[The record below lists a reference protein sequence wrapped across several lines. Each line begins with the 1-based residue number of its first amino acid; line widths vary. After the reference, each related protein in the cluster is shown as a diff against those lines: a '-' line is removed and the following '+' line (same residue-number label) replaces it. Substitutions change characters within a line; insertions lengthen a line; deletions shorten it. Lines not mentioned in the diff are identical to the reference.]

1 MEKKAKQDLQPSWL
15 TGDDV
20 EIVDPHAAS
29 SPAPAVPADNSVPV
43 QTQSGGAAT
52 VKPFRSPIQKMK
64 DRFLGNDVPNDPHPY
79 YRMLAQMGL
88 SIPGGIYGAEA
99 GAAAGGAVGSA
110 VPVLGTA
117 IGAAAGA
124 VVGGIAGSVGG
135 TMLGAAAPEMMME
148 GAEFIGIKPKDFRER
163 NGLSNEDLKTVLEG
177 EALLDA
183 ATGGGIVL
191 ARTVGRKAIKFM
203 SGIGPAER
211 QMADEAAKMNVNMLP
226 VQIGKRQFPR
236 FFVNVM
242 GKFPIVAGTIRSR
255 MMTTESA
262 YKEAFAALPAEIA
275 PMATM
280 SSVSREVMMQG
291 KTQFTNIV
299 KHFNKEYTDVF
310 KQAEGL
316 GIKINPEGMAGKAK
330 ETLDEI
336 KRLTPAAVRKTA
348 KGTPRQGPVPADFQ
362 ELSSF
367 INTNLSPIFRTTKS
381 GATTIAPQ
389 SFEQMDNILVS
400 IDHEIGRVGANGGS
414 SRVINMLQGIKQSI
428 QADMLFKTVAPPG
441 ANPQQVQYFAA
452 KFRELDKAYTETMAT
467 MYETTAA
474 KRFGTVKRG
483 GLRGSSF
490 DPETKT
496 NMDNLAD
503 ILMRGQ
509 VADDLVDLHKIIPH
523 DTFTSLASTFLDQ
536 KLNKAW
542 RPVVERDGHH
552 MVDIDVIRRELGF
565 NNPKGKIY
573 EHTAKLLELSGGLK
587 MSELDNMLKMGEK
600 LKSVDI
606 PNASTFIQ
614 RRATMGGVGAIMG
627 GILMTDI
634 AKSHPG
640 AAGTGLIGM
649 AMMLGGSHFLGR
661 MVTDPLAARS
671 LRYAIK
677 GGKEGEVRKVINK
690 AAFLRAVQI
699 TIRGGVDGLDF
710 TEEQGMNLWSWFK
723 QGAEYITTHD
733 PAINAEVPNK

>member
-1 MEKKAKQDLQPSWL
+1 MVKTAKQDLQPAWL
-15 TGDDV
+15 TGDDI
-20 EIVDPHAAS
+20 ELVDPHTS
-29 SPAPAVPADNSVPV
+29 TGSAPLPDDGTVPV
-43 QTQSGGAAT
+43 QTMEGGAAT
-52 VKPFRSPIQKMK
+52 AKPQRSTIQKMK

-99 GAAAGGAVGSA
+99 GAAGGAAVGS
-110 VPVLGTA
+110 VIPGLGTA
-117 IGAAAGA
+117 LGGAAGA
-124 VVGGIAGSVGG
+124 VVGGIAGSVAG
-135 TMLGAAAPEMMME
+135 TVAGSVAPEAVME
-148 GAEFIGIKPKDFRER
+148 GAEFLGIKPEGFRKH

-183 ATGGGIVL
+183 ATGGGIVA
-191 ARTVGRKAIKFM
+191 ARALGRGTIKFM
-203 SGIGPAER
+203 SGIGKAER
-211 QMADEAAKMNVNMLP
+211 EMADEAAKMNVNMLP
-226 VQIGKRQFPR
+226 VQVGKRQFPR

-242 GKFPIVAGTIRSR
+242 GKFPIVAGTIRRR
-255 MMTTESA
+255 MMNTESA
-262 YKEAFAALPAEIA
+262 YKEAFANLPAEIA

-280 SSVSREVMMQG
+280 SSVSREVMMEG
-291 KTQFTNIV
+291 KKQFTNIV

-310 KQAEGL
+310 KQADSL
-316 GIKINPEGMAGKAK
+316 GIKINPEGMAAKAK

-336 KRLTPAAVRKTA
+336 KRLTPTAIRKTS
-348 KGTPRQGPVPADFQ
+348 KGVPRQGPVPEDFK

-367 INTNLSPIFRTTKS
+367 INTNLSPIFRSTKS
-381 GATTIAPQ
+381 GATSIAPQ
-389 SFEQMDNILVS
+389 TFEQMDNMLVS
-400 IDHEIGRVGANGGS
+400 IDNEIGRVGANGGS

-428 QADMLFKTVAPPG
+428 QADMLFKTVAP
-441 ANPQQVQYFAA
+441 ATSNPQQVQYFAA

-474 KRFGTVKRG
+474 KRFGRVKRG

-490 DPETKT
+490 DPETTT
-496 NMDNLAD
+496 NADNLAD
-503 ILMRGQ
+503 ILMQGQ
-509 VADDLVDLHKIIPH
+509 VADDLVDLHKIIPQ
-523 DTFTSLASTFLDQ
+523 DTFKSMASSFLDQ

-552 MVDIDVIRRELGF
+552 MVDVDVIRKELGF
-565 NNPKGKIY
+565 NNPKGKVY

-587 MSELDNMLKMGEK
+587 MSELDNMLKMGER

-614 RRATMGGVGAIMG
+614 RRATMAGVGAIMG
-627 GILMTDI
+627 GIFMTDI
-634 AKSHPG
+634 AKAHPG
-640 AAGTGLIGM
+640 AAGTGLVSM
-649 AMMLGGSHFLGR
+649 VLMLGGSHFLGR

-690 AAFLRAVQI
+690 VAFVRAAQI
-699 TIRGGVDGLDF
+699 TIRGMVDAGEY
-710 TEEQGMNLWSWFK
+710 TEEQGMNLVDWFK
-723 QGAEYITTHD
+723 KGAQYVTTHD
-733 PAINAEVPNK
+733 PAINAEVPNSP